1 MQAFLDIFD
10 IYLLEAVINGIL
22 LGGVLALLAL
32 GLNLIFGVIDVTWIC
47 YAELVMIGMYAMY
60 FMVQYYGI
68 SYFIAAPL
76 TILLVAILGALLHYL
91 VIAPLLTAP
100 PINQLL
106 ATGGVLFV
114 LQSFATVAFGIDFRN
129 LGIRLPV
136 LAFGD
141 MNFSYARLLSFL
153 AALVGMVAVYLF
165 MTRTFT
171 GTAIRAISQDRQIM
185 ALMGVDTK
193 RIYLITSAIGGGLAG
208 LAACLLV
215 LQYDVHPFVGLSF
228 GPITFLICVLGG
240 LGNFIGGFIGV
251 RVRRDHLARRPVLRS
266 RMGLRARLRLFHR
279 HDVHPARG
287 PAREAPMMG
296 QGRLVAWGIGLAA
309 LVALPF
315 VYRDPYHLHILVLIL
330 IWSFAYTSWS
340 MMGRFGLVSLG
351 HGGFM
356 GIGAYV
362 TALLWNHLGL
372 SPWIGIPVSMVAAGA
387 LALIVG
393 YPCFRFRITGHYFV
407 LVTLALSGI
416 VLQVITATRDYTGG
430 SLGYTPN
437 RASGSK
443 LLALQFDDK
452 TSWYLVALAVW
463 LGGIVVWHLIDRGM
477 SRYALEA
484 ISEDEDAAAA
494 AGVDVTAEKLKITLI
509 SAVMTALAGAIYC
522 QYQMFITPD
531 TVSGIAVSL
540 QMVFAAI
547 VGGLFVSLGPTVGA
561 VITIL
566 LAETLRIGF
575 GTRAVGW
582 DNLVYGV
589 LLVLFIIFLPKGI
602 LGSLLDRLKPQRK
615 VPRAH
620 EQKAVHTARPGT

>member
-1 MQAFLDIFD
+1 M
-10 IYLLEAVINGIL
+10 
-22 LGGVLALLAL
+22 
-32 GLNLIFGVIDVTWIC
+32 
-47 YAELVMIGMYAMY
+47 
-60 FMVQYYGI
+60 
-68 SYFIAAPL
+68 
-76 TILLVAILGALLHYL
+76 
-91 VIAPLLTAP
+91 
-100 PINQLL
+100 
-106 ATGGVLFV
+106 
-114 LQSFATVAFGIDFRN
+114 
-129 LGIRLPV
+129 
-136 LAFGD
+136 
-141 MNFSYARLLSFL
+141 
-153 AALVGMVAVYLF
+153 
-165 MTRTFT
+165 
-171 GTAIRAISQDRQIM
+171 
-185 ALMGVDTK
+185 K
-193 RIYLITSAIGGGLAG
+193 
-208 LAACLLV
+208 
-215 LQYDVHPFVGLSF
+215 
-228 GPITFLICVLGG
+228 
-240 LGNFIGGFIGV
+240 
-251 RVRRDHLARRPVLRS
+251 
-266 RMGLRARLRLFHR
+266 
-279 HDVHPARG
+279 
-287 PAREAPMMG
+287 G
-296 QGRLVAWGIGLAA
+296 QGRLAAWGVGLAV

-372 SPWIGIPVSMVAAGA
+372 SPWIGIPVSMIAAGA

-437 RASGSK
+437 RASSGNK

-452 TSWYLVALAVW
+452 TTWYLIALAVW
-463 LGGIVVWHLIDRGM
+463 LFGIVVWHWVDRSM
-477 SRYALEA
+477 ARYALEA

-494 AGVDVTAEKLKITLI
+494 AGVNVTAEKLKITLL
-509 SAVMTALAGAIYC
+509 SALMTALAGAIYC

-547 VGGLFVSLGPTVGA
+547 VGGLFVSLGPTFGA
-561 VITIL
+561 IITIL

-575 GTRAVGW
+575 GTKAVGW

-589 LLVLFIIFLPKGI
+589 LLVVFIIFLPKGI
-602 LGSLLDRLKPQRK
+602 LGSVLDRLKPQRK

-620 EQKAVHTARPGT
+620 EQEAVQIARPGA